1 MTTENTETTSP
12 CVQPARQEANT
23 DARVSVY
30 GRNAAGGRNI
40 GVALPSG
47 TSVLIYSGGEAED
60 KSARELADRIVD
72 GERALEV
79 LRAERDQA
87 RSQRNA
93 ALAEASRLDRS
104 LRSAIS
110 GRRRFFGPV
119 LCRPAGTD
127 WSGPVWLLD
136 PKKQERGLG
145 LRFESLADLR
155 QQHPELWPVGT
166 LEGGVLLDAST
177 LPTAIAF
184 EEPEQ
189 P

>member
-1 MTTENTETTSP
+1 MG
-12 CVQPARQEANT
+12 
-23 DARVSVY
+23 DAQISVY
-30 GRNAAGGRNI
+30 GRNHSGGHNI
-40 GVALPSG
+40 GVTLPNG
-47 TSVLIYSGGEAED
+47 TSVLIYSRHEGEDAR
-60 KSARELADRIVD
+60 ARELADRIVD
-72 GERALEV
+72 GEHALHAM
-79 LRAERDQA
+79 RTERDQA
-87 RSQRNA
+87 RSQRNT

-104 LRSAIS
+104 LRSAIA

-136 PKKQERGLG
+136 PTKQERGLG
-145 LRFESLADLR
+145 LRFESLEELR

-177 LPTAIAF
+177 LPTAIAI